1 MQGPRPWTSARRTG
15 IHYLFG
21 LTGTKPL
28 VAKLRE
34 IADTVATTRAVEN
47 LDGVRDFA
55 EVRHKTK
62 GWTRQRRAVARIEAT
77 RLALDIRFV
86 VTNIEKVAPR
96 IVYESLYCARGQA
109 ENLIKAHKAHLA
121 SDRTSCRRAVANQV
135 RLVRHTAAY
144 WLMQTLREAIPSM
157 RDSTEPSSPPSGCAF
172 SKSPSASRNMPPA
185 SVSPMLPDART
196 PMSSQDSPPPSNR
209 GQPPRRLEKRG
220 RQTPRQTLNSTPQRV
235 QQVPT
240 KAAPMA
246 QPNNTP
252 VAVCAIKAKTR

>member
-144 WLMQTLREAIPSM
+144 WLMQTLREAIPST
-157 RDSTEPSSPPSGCAF
+157 RY
-172 SKSPSASRNMPPA
+172 
-185 SVSPMLPDART
+185 L
-196 PMSSQDSPPPSNR
+196 NR
-209 GQPPRRLEKRG
+209 ADFATIRLHLHK
-220 RQTPRQTLNSTPQRV
+220 
-235 QQVPT
+235 
-240 KAAPMA
+240 
-246 QPNNTP
+246 
-252 VAVCAIKAKTR
+252 VAVRVRGYATRIRLIYATRIATTSTGGAPAKGAFHCGAT